1 MLRVRLCLVR
11 PLSHSVLGRT
21 LVLLFVRSGQK
32 CSACSRM
39 YVPDSLW
46 PAIKRG
52 LLAEHAKIKMGQPDD
67 YESFMTSVI
76 DATSFKKI
84 KAYIEAVR
92 NTAT

>member
-1 MLRVRLCLVR
+1 
-11 PLSHSVLGRT
+11 
-21 LVLLFVRSGQK
+21 
-32 CSACSRM
+32 M

-92 NTAT
+92 AKTEPSVSLRRVLKFVHFVGIFY

>member
-1 MLRVRLCLVR
+1 
-11 PLSHSVLGRT
+11 
-21 LVLLFVRSGQK
+21 
-32 CSACSRM
+32 M

-76 DATSFKKI
+76 DGTSFKKI

-92 NTAT
+92 NTATCKTANTLS